1 MWPDDEQ
8 LFHFPGRL
16 WLDDE
21 QLFHFQEGYGL
32 MMNSCSISR
41 RAIA

>member
-1 MWPDDEQ
+1 MIWPDDEQ

-21 QLFHFQEGYGL
+21 QLFHFQEGYD
-32 MMNSCSISR
+32 M
-41 RAIA
+41 A